1 MLKFSLEI
9 LSPVHIGS
17 GERITNWE
25 YVIEGNRLKV
35 YPYEYLIS
43 WFMNTNQAFLQ
54 NLRALMQDPNYSLYT
69 LIDRN
74 IKIPE
79 PLYELPLRSS
89 LQVREVEL
97 FIKSLGMPYIPGSEL
112 KGALRTAYMGGL
124 LLADK
129 ELRESIRRRLRQK
142 INNKRELEK
151 FGSKG
156 KGFEENFFNPVEN
169 ADAKYDLFKAIAF
182 PDLFFELRD
191 LCVEVPKIIGS
202 DKSLYACESIKVGT
216 RLEGKLL
223 IERSLID
230 RMLRVEKLNYK
241 HLDLSWDRLKELSN
255 SFYSLVLDL
264 EMEFFRNMPEVRT
277 HLQEVK
283 RRMEEGILLRIG
295 KHQGYLSTTIMA
307 VFKKEDPELFE
318 RVYDA
323 SVSQSRKE
331 KPKTRRISSKNLTFG
346 WVLIKRV

>member
-1 MLKFSLEI
+1 MLNFSLEV

-17 GERITNWE
+17 GERITKWE
-25 YVIEGNRLKV
+25 YTIKDNFLEV
-35 YPYEYLIS
+35 YPYQHLIAHLLEK
-43 WFMNTNQAFLQ
+43 NPAFLQ
-54 NLRALMQDPNYSLYT
+54 NLRILMQNKDFSLSM
-69 LIDRN
+69 LKELGVDVG
-74 IKIPE
+74 K
-79 PLYELPLRSS
+79 PLYRIEIVGS
-89 LQVREVEL
+89 LKTNEVEL

-124 LLADK
+124 LLVDK
-129 ELRESIRRRLRQK
+129 ELRDRIRLMLRQK
-142 INNKRELEK
+142 VNNKGELEK

-156 KGFEENFFNPVEN
+156 KGFEESFFNPVGN

-191 LCVEVPKIIGS
+191 LCVEVPKMIGS

-230 RMLRVEKLNYK
+230 RMIRVEKLNYK

-255 SFYSLVLDL
+255 SFYSLVLDM

>member
-1 MLKFSLEI
+1 MLNFSLEV

-17 GERITNWE
+17 GERITKWE
-25 YVIEGNRLKV
+25 YTIKDNFLEV
-35 YPYEYLIS
+35 YPYQHLIAHLLEK
-43 WFMNTNQAFLQ
+43 NPAFLQ
-54 NLRALMQDPNYSLYT
+54 NLRILMQNKYFSLSM
-69 LIDRN
+69 LKELGVDVG
-74 IKIPE
+74 K
-79 PLYELPLRSS
+79 PLYRIEIVGS
-89 LQVREVEL
+89 LKTNEVEL

-129 ELRESIRRRLRQK
+129 ELRESIRSRLKK
-142 INNKRELEK
+142 INNKGELED

-156 KGFEENFFNPVEN
+156 KGFEESFFNPVEN

-191 LCVEVPKIIGS
+191 LCVEVPKMIGS
-202 DKSLYACESIKVGT
+202 DKSLYACEAIKVGT

-230 RMLRVEKLNYK
+230 RMIRVEKLNYK

-264 EMEFFRNMPEVRT
+264 EMEFFKNMPEVRT
-277 HLQEVK
+277 HLQEIK

-307 VFKKEDPELFE
+307 VFKKEDPSFLKGFMMLLFHKVE
-318 RVYDA
+318 KK
-323 SVSQSRKE
+323 SQ
-331 KPKTRRISSKNLTFG
+331 RRG
-346 WVLIKRV
+346 G